1 MKIEIKEINN
11 PYKFYNEVYGTLKVY
26 FKKLYD
32 NPYKKIMPLTT
43 SYLLYCILCFIV
55 LLSYIIISITVTSY
69 SNIMLVLIGIVF
81 VCFIIGFVRLIC
93 SIKGIKTLVN
103 RKTDSIFSITKD
115 SVSIENKIVGQ
126 KNELL
131 WSDINYILVGKYSIG
146 FMPKKDSDR
155 KVAIYCSID
164 YKDKITKALEKYKK
178 LNLLKENINSK

>member
-11 PYKFYNEVYGTLKVY
+11 PYKFYNEVYGILKIY
-26 FKKLYD
+26 FKKIYN
-32 NPYKKIMPLTT
+32 NPSKRIIPLTT

-55 LLSYIIISITVTSY
+55 LLAYIIISITVTSY
-69 SNIMLVLIGIVF
+69 SNIMLVLIGVVF
-81 VCFIIGFVRLIC
+81 VCFIIGLVRLFS

-115 SVSIENKIVGQ
+115 SVSIENNIVGQ

-155 KVAIYCSID
+155 KVAIYCSIN
-164 YKDKITKALEKYKK
+164 YKDKITKTLEKYKK
-178 LNLLKENINSK
+178 QDLLRENINSK